1 MRAKI
6 GVQGLTNSANDVG
19 LRRSAMFIVPGVAT
33 LVWLIYILVA
43 GELERAVDNWESAV
57 TMIFG
62 SFIAG
67 SSPGGAGVVAFPIFT
82 KVLEVPA
89 EIARSFTL
97 STQALGMTCAACAI
111 VLARRQVEWRALVVG
126 LPVGTAGFL
135 IFLFLLGEPE
145 RAFWPSTLSA
155 GLIKVTFTLLLAA
168 LAVAMLLLRRQ
179 DDLGQQQV
187 PHWNRRVWGGLVL
200 MAFVGGGISAWT
212 GAGVNVLV
220 FLFLVVMA
228 GLHPRVGIPTSVL
241 LMAGISIVGLVTL
254 GVLDGQFEI
263 GLSADGKQVIA
274 LEGRAFGP
282 IEASRYDLRG
292 LWLAAIPIVAWGAPL
307 GAWVVARLHED
318 LLVTFL
324 GLAALVDVISTF
336 VLVDQLH
343 DDAALL
349 AYAIVGLVVAV
360 EGVALLR
367 RRRRAILGLP
377 VVAGGG

>member
-1 MRAKI
+1 MRAFF
-6 GVQGLTNSANDVG
+6 GERG
-19 LRRSAMFIVPGVAT
+19 LRKRVTALPLRRWAMFGIQTAVMLT
-33 LVWLIYILVA
+33 WLIYVLVA
-43 GELERAVDNWESAV
+43 GELDRAIDNWESAV

-67 SSPGGAGVVAFPIFT
+67 SSPGGAGVVAFPVLT
-82 KVLEVPA
+82 KVLDVPA

-111 VLARRQVEWRALVVG
+111 VLARRHVEWRALVVG

-135 IFLFLLGEPE
+135 IFLFLLGEPD

-168 LAVAMLLLRRQ
+168 MAVAMLLLRRE
-179 DDLGQQQV
+179 DDMGQQQV
-187 PHWNRRVWGGLVL
+187 PHWNRRVWGGIVL

-254 GVLDGQFEI
+254 GFLDGQFDI
-263 GLSADGKQVIA
+263 GLSADGERVIA

-282 IEASRYDLRG
+282 VEASRYDLRG

-307 GAWVVARLHED
+307 GTWVVTRLRED

-324 GLAALVDVISTF
+324 GLAALVEVVSTF
-336 VLVDQLH
+336 ALVDQLH
-343 DDAALL
+343 HDTALL

-360 EGVALLR
+360 AGVVLLR
-367 RRRRAILGLP
+367 RHRVSILGLP
-377 VVAGGG
+377 VDGDA